1 MNPCKASHCFTREK
15 QTRKEA
21 WGCRQGV
28 GTEEWDGSEWEVLMY
43 EGRCLFGRD
52 VLGRLRRASVAVN
65 EVPHATCN
73 VKHALCSFS
82 GVS

>member
-21 WGCRQGV
+21 GDV
-28 GTEEWDGSEWEVLMY
+28 GRAWERRGEWEVLMY
-43 EGRCLFGRD
+43 EGRCHLGRD
-52 VLGRLRRASVAVN
+52 VQGRLRRASVAVN